1 MLTKKNIIKF
11 IYFYLSSKIIIYL
24 LSFIADVNFLQIFKI
39 EDIGN
44 PDLEWNDLHYKTVD
58 TQNNS
63 HYTREKSVVLI
74 NSGTLPEDSF
84 RLELA
89 KVISQIK
96 KFNPKSIGIDIDFD
110 NHSKIGTKELI
121 NEINYDSKIVVA
133 IDTAINPKLKV
144 DFKVKKGIVNF
155 PSTNNGSIRSYF
167 SDNSTFGYRLAKIA
181 YPNRIKN
188 ELSKNKEFTIHYST
202 LEGGISNCDSLT
214 GINDF
219 KYIDANSL
227 LKKLDQIEFYKYHIK
242 NKIIIIGH
250 LGKILNDSNDKHR
263 IPCDTSQFTLRD
275 RKMYGAVIHANA
287 IENIIH
293 PSSRYFELTKLENMI
308 LDEIIF
314 IFFLCLLFCEFG
326 RLLNILILVLLS
338 IVYII
343 FIIKIMDFNIYI
355 KVSNTLLYLLII
367 EEFYDVLHPYYLKF
381 LIKKIDKYEKK

>member
-1 MLTKKNIIKF
+1 MLIKKNIIKF
-11 IYFYLSSKIIIYL
+11 IYFYLSSKIILYL
-24 LSFIADVNFLQIFKI
+24 LSFITDINFLQIFKI

-74 NSGTLPEDSF
+74 NSGTLSKDSF

-89 KVISQIK
+89 NVISKVK

-110 NHSKIGTKELI
+110 NDSRIGTKELKD
-121 NEINYDSKIVVA
+121 EINYDSKIVVA
-133 IDTAINPKLKV
+133 IDTAVNPKSKV

-155 PSTNNGSIRSYF
+155 PSTNYGSIRSYF
-167 SDNSTFGYRLAKIA
+167 SDNSTFGYMLAKIA
-181 YPNRIKN
+181 YSNRIKN
-188 ELSKNKEFTIHYST
+188 KLSKNKEFTIHYST
-202 LEGGISNCDSLT
+202 LEGGISNCDSFAT

-227 LKKLDQIEFYKYHIK
+227 LKKLDQIEFYKDHIK

-250 LGKILNDSNDKHR
+250 LGEILNDSNDKHR
-263 IPCDTSQFTLRD
+263 IPCDTSQFILRD

-293 PSSRYFELTKLENMI
+293 PSSRFLELSKFENMI
-308 LDEIIF
+308 LEEILF
-314 IFFLCLLFCEFG
+314 IIFLCLLFCEFG

-381 LIKKIDKYEKK
+381 LIKNKI

>member
-74 NSGTLPEDSF
+74 NSGTLNKDSF

-110 NHSKIGTKELI
+110 NDSKIGTKELI

-155 PSTNNGSIRSYF
+155 PSTNYGSIRSYF

-188 ELSKNKEFTIHYST
+188 ELSKNKEFIIHYST
-202 LEGGISNCDSLT
+202 IEGGISNCDSFAI
-214 GINDF
+214 GNNDF
-219 KYIDANSL
+219 KFIDANSL
-227 LKKLDQIEFYKYHIK
+227 LYNLDLIEFYNYQIK

-263 IPCDTSQFTLRD
+263 IPCDTSQFILRD

-293 PSSRYFELTKLENMI
+293 PSSRYLELSIFENMLLEEI
-308 LDEIIF
+308 LFII
-314 IFFLCLLFCEFG
+314 FLCLLFCEFG

-381 LIKKIDKYEKK
+381 LKKIKI